1 MRPYIVGLWRWRV
14 VSIAAD
20 IGVVI
25 SDRLRLSRQNIHSVL
40 FRDAKNSGSFSL

>member
-1 MRPYIVGLWRWRV
+1 MRLYILGFWRWRV

-25 SDRLRLSRQNIHSVL
+25 SDRLSLSHQSIQSVL
-40 FRDAKNSGSFSL
+40 FQDAKNFGSFSL